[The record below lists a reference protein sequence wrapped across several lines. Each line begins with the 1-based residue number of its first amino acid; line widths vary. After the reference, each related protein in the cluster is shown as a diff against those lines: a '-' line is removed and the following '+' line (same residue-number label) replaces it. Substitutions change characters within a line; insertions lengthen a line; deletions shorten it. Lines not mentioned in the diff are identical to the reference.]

1 MREYLILTATF
12 TAPFALLGLLNVLPD
27 LSRLRSVLR
36 SLSVLVRVS
45 PCKSVCPRPRRFN
58 PITTERR

>member
-12 TAPFALLGLLNVLPD
+12 TAPFILLALLNAIPD
-27 LSRLRSVLR
+27 LSRLCSAFRVLR
-36 SLSVLVRVS
+36 NNPYSSVHIR
-45 PCKSVCPRPRRFN
+45 KSSRFN

>member
-1 MREYLILTATF
+1 MREYLILSITF
-12 TAPFALLGLLNVLPD
+12 TAPFILLALLNVLPD

-36 SLSVLVRVS
+36 ALSVLVRVR